1 MIDNV
6 CDISII
12 VPVYNTEIFLER
24 CLNSI
29 IDQTFTNWQAIC
41 INDGS
46 SDSSLKILQ
55 HYAQKDKR
63 FVIINQENNG
73 VSAARNVGLK
83 AATGKYI
90 MYLDSDDIIHPK
102 CMEIALKTITDT
114 QTDVCDFGFVRV
126 KEKQNISHVQY
137 DNAENIEIL
146 ESPLKNFALKD
157 DKSALMFCKKMYKAE
172 IAKSAVFAP
181 IAIGEDILYS
191 FDVFRKV
198 KNYTKISN
206 NLMYYVQRQSSV
218 MHDPNKIRLYQNKL
232 VFTDLLYDK
241 ICHFCKQGQ
250 LSAEACE
257 LWHRYICNKLFR
269 YYVTKPYQLKFSQES
284 IMENVKKLKTKN
296 FNRKALKLRY
306 RIILYLLEHG
316 CWPILRILA

>member
-12 VPVYNTEIFLER
+12 VPVYNTENFLEK

-90 MYLDSDDIIHPK
+90 MYLDSDDIIHPN

-126 KEKQNISHVQY
+126 KEKQNI
-137 DNAENIEIL
+137 L
-146 ESPLKNFALKD
+146 
-157 DKSALMFCKKMYKAE
+157 
-172 IAKSAVFAP
+172 
-181 IAIGEDILYS
+181 
-191 FDVFRKV
+191 
-198 KNYTKISN
+198 
-206 NLMYYVQRQSSV
+206 
-218 MHDPNKIRLYQNKL
+218 
-232 VFTDLLYDK
+232 K
-241 ICHFCKQGQ
+241 ICMKIY
-250 LSAEACE
+250 L
-257 LWHRYICNKLFR
+257 
-269 YYVTKPYQLKFSQES
+269 
-284 IMENVKKLKTKN
+284 M
-296 FNRKALKLRY
+296 
-306 RIILYLLEHG
+306 II
-316 CWPILRILA
+316 